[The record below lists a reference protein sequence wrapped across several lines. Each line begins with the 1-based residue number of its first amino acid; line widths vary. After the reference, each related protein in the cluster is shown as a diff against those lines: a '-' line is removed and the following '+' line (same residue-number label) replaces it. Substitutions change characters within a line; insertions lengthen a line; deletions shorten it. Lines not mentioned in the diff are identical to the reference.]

1 MEREDSD
8 DFNKFLVKVQQ
19 VNKTEVEIY
28 FGRGREAIRSSDSQ
42 SIPASKKLLKALN
55 EDDIFEVWRL
65 IAENQFT
72 ATLCNAIGDQEKG
85 NEEGCK
91 HICSWNCKR
100 KLCRNLKSS
109 MHWFFAFHKDNKKE
123 TEMQSEEEVES
134 IKILSNPLYISLEW
148 LWKNNPKSQYRTGDG
163 RKESKFS
170 DVIEAALDDA
180 YLLEKI
186 ASYEHHYSREEYKKR
201 AMKYEEFAI
210 DIVNQVKSSNLK
222 QLHEIMDT
230 DGRGSLLK
238 KKPNNFIQ
246 SLSLL
251 KMAADK
257 QRKKASL
264 HLNIGICDGASLY
277 FNLEY

>member
-1 MEREDSD
+1 MEREDGD

-19 VNKTEVEIY
+19 GNKTEVEIY
-28 FGRGREAIRSSDSQ
+28 FGRDGKAIRSSDSQ
-42 SIPASKKLLKALN
+42 SDPAPKKLLKALK

-72 ATLCNAIGDQEKG
+72 ATLENLNAVCIAIADKKKRK
-85 NEEGCK
+85 EEGCK
-91 HICSWNCKR
+91 YICSWNCKR
-100 KLCRNLKSS
+100 KLFRNLKSS

-123 TEMQSEEEVES
+123 TEMQSEEEAES
-134 IKILSNPLYISLEW
+134 IEILSNPLYISLEW
-148 LWKNNPKSQYRTGDG
+148 LWRNNPKSQYRKGNR
-163 RKESKFS
+163 RKESKFA

-210 DIVNQVKSSNLK
+210 DIVNRVKSSNLK

-230 DGRGSLLK
+230 DGGGPLLK
-238 KKPNNFIQ
+238 KKPDNFIQ
-246 SLSLL
+246 SVSLL

-264 HLNIGICDGASLY
+264 H
-277 FNLEY
+277 